1 VHLSFRFRLCL
12 FKVHQ
17 NREIWPPQFPIHKC
31 RIPVVNWGVSRLH
44 WSFKFG
50 GSTERLTSNGFFRP
64 QRHFHL
70 IPEAAHLLLPPI
82 WPQISRPCKAQWS
95 LEMPAKRKINNN
107 SIQCI
112 KDMSWHWLQ
121 VGKKKFIEF
130 HTNQISQKKLRAFPF
145 MYAKIARFIP
155 QFIQKLTAANLLHLI
170 WVS

>member
-1 VHLSFRFRLCL
+1 MHWSSDVYFLWYTYKNYWEEVHLSFRFRLCL

-44 WSFKFG
+44 WSFKFV

-95 LEMPAKRKINNN
+95 LEMPAKRKINN

-121 VGKKKFIEF
+121 VGKKNSSSSTQIKFLRRSYVHF
-130 HTNQISQKKLRAFPF
+130 HLSMPR
-145 MYAKIARFIP
+145 
-155 QFIQKLTAANLLHLI
+155 
-170 WVS
+170 